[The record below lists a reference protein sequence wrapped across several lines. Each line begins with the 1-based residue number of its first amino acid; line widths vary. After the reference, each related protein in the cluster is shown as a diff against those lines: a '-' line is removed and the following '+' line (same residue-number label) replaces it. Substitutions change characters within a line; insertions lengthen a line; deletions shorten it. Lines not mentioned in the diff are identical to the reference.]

1 MKMKMKKKIIL
12 FSILFLIFSYFSI
25 NFLSKNNKLNFLS
38 FFLTIDQI
46 QLIKKYIFPYRLI
59 ADQQYEIDNSKEL
72 VSQMEL
78 ETIYRSLPDVL
89 LKKSEEVNLSNNYV
103 MNKYKLLNGFYAGIN
118 KDHAGSG
125 YIDFHE
131 DNIIVL
137 SVRGVLVYGN
147 NFDKSFKLKQI
158 KNNIDEFIDLKH
170 FKKNHKFSLKDLL
183 VHEGTIYVSYTEEIK
198 ENCWNTSVIYANF
211 DYQDIVF
218 EKLFSSVECVHS
230 QNNKDNEFEA
240 LQSGGRIIIFD
251 KENILLSIGDY
262 RSRFLA
268 QDKKSVNGKIIKISN
283 TKFNYEIISMGH
295 RNPQGLY
302 FDKKKN
308 FILATDHGPDG
319 GDEINLIEVSE
330 ISKNEIPNYG
340 WPISSAG
347 EHYGGRDKK
356 ENIEKYK
363 KYPLYKSHSKYG
375 FIEPLKSFVPS
386 IGISEIVNIGKDR
399 YVVSSL
405 KYQSLYFFELKNKK
419 INNIEKI
426 EVGERIR
433 DLVFNNEALYLFME
447 SSASIG
453 VIHLKS

>member
-1 MKMKMKKKIIL
+1 MKKKIIL
-12 FSILFLIFSYFSI
+12 ISIAFLFLSYIS
-25 NFLSKNNKLNFLS
+25 LNFLS
-38 FFLTIDQI
+38 QNINSKFALFLTTEQI
-46 QLIKKYIFPYRLI
+46 QFIKKNLFPYRLI
-59 ADQQYEIDNSKEL
+59 AQQQDRINEL
-72 VSQMEL
+72 EQLTSPLQL
-78 ETIYRSLPDVL
+78 ETIFRSLPDVS
-89 LKKSEEVNLSNNYV
+89 LKKNEDIKLSNKYV
-103 MNKYKLLNGFYAGIN
+103 MNKYKLLNGFYTSIN
-118 KDHAGSG
+118 KDSKGSG

-147 NFDKSFKLKQI
+147 NFDKSLNLKQI
-158 KNNIDEFIDLKH
+158 KNNIDEFIDFKQ
-170 FKKNHKFSLKDLL
+170 FKKSHKFSLKDLL
-183 VHEGTIYVSYTEEIK
+183 IHEGTIYVSYTEEIK
-198 ENCWNTSVIYANF
+198 ENCWNTSVIHANF

-218 EKLFSSVECVHS
+218 EKLFSSEECVHS
-230 QNNKDNEFEA
+230 KNNKDNEFEA
-240 LQSGGRIIIFD
+240 LQSGGRIIAFD

-386 IGISEIVNIGKDR
+386 IGISEIVKIGKNR
-399 YVVSSL
+399 YVASSL

-419 INNIEKI
+419 INNLEQV
-426 EVGERIR
+426 ELGERIR
-433 DLVFNNEALYLFME
+433 DLVFMNDVLYLFME
-447 SSASIG
+447 GSSSIG
-453 VIHLKS
+453 SISLKS